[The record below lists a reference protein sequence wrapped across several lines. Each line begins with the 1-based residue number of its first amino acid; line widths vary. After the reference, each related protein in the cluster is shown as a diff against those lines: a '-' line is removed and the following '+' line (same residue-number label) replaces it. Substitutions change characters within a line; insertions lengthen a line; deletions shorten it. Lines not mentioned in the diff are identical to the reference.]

1 MAQSTSHQ
9 VSSSG
14 LGTVS
19 QQLNQPHCSPAHVA
33 DMAPAMRHS
42 SCLWK
47 QKSIVY
53 SLQLVWLRPMWQCD
67 GTKIQRIQK
76 NYII

>member
-1 MAQSTSHQ
+1 MAQATSHK

-19 QQLNQPHCSPAHVA
+19 EQLDQYLTAVQLTSA
-33 DMAPAMRHS
+33 DMAPAMPHS

-53 SLQLVWLRPMWQCD
+53 SLQLVWLMWQYVA
-67 GTKIQRIQK
+67 TKIQHNQK